1 MTRLHS
7 PLMFTT
13 LLLYSLSLLAGVVC
27 KDLGTPGYRPSL
39 SNPIHIRKVTNTGP
53 SCPIPVIVITPVT
66 PVNETLHKRTFLPTD
81 LAARDVTP
89 EVKGASCPRS
99 AIKISVVNGTPHKR
113 ALPFNDLAG
122 RNVTP
127 GIAGPSCASP
137 GIQLPSSA
145 NGTHA
150 KRTIAIADLIAK
162 GQYNV
167 VLQAASEEQ
176 LQTCQSMWKFDDLAK
191 HGWIVANR
199 PSDALDMLEDLP
211 MSAVTKPWPQ
221 GIGMVSTA
229 PPLIGSSFIHGKESQ
244 GLPKKY
250 NVSASQ

>member
-1 MTRLHS
+1 MR
-7 PLMFTT
+7 
-13 LLLYSLSLLAGVVC
+13 
-27 KDLGTPGYRPSL
+27 
-39 SNPIHIRKVTNTGP
+39 I
-53 SCPIPVIVITPVT
+53 T
-66 PVNETLHKRTFLPTD
+66 PVNETFHKRAFSDNDTIGGNVTSKAGASCPLPLFKIAVVEKTLPKRAFPYTD
-81 LAARDVTP
+81 LAARNVTP

-113 ALPFNDLAG
+113 ALPFNDLTH

-127 GIAGPSCASP
+127 GVVGGSCASP
-137 GIQLPSSA
+137 GIQLPTSA
-145 NGTHA
+145 NGTPS
-150 KRTIAIADLIAK
+150 KRAISIADLIAK
-162 GQYNV
+162 GRNNLI
-167 VLQAASEEQ
+167 LQAASEEQ

-199 PSDALDMLEDLP
+199 PSDALDILEDLP

-250 NVSASQ
+250 NVSVSQYALP